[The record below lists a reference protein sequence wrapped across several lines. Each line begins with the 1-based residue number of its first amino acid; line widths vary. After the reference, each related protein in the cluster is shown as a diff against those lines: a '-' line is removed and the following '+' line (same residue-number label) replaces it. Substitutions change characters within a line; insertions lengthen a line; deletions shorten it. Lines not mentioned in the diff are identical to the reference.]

1 MQGIFLLPVVETAS
15 LSIAWMVLFC
25 PLCSMSRLLRLLWRM
40 GFADLD
46 IFCVCQP
53 DSQLVAVDPKLNG
66 ISHRGVFYHRHLGSL
81 NQSHIQEMLAQRAA
95 SAHRADGGCIS
106 NLKFTQFHLYHLFF
120 HIYRFLRDRQRLP
133 SFSNGF

>member
-1 MQGIFLLPVVETAS
+1 
-15 LSIAWMVLFC
+15 
-25 PLCSMSRLLRLLWRM
+25 MSRLLRLLWKM

-81 NQSHIQEMLAQRAA
+81 NQSHIQEMLPQGTL
-95 SAHRADGGCIS
+95 SSYYCNCGSFPDGKVFLMS
-106 NLKFTQFHLYHLFF
+106 YVLVLFS
-120 HIYRFLRDRQRLP
+120 HM
-133 SFSNGF
+133 